1 MRILVACQTMTSISG
16 SPMYNFT
23 LALELHRRGHSVA
36 VYSMFEDNEL
46 QSELVKRKIMTC
58 YSVPSGR
65 FDLALI
71 SQPDNASLVEE
82 IAADKIINIVHSEYD
97 CESPIISKKIDHYIA
112 IRKSI
117 KDHLISEHNIPEDNI
132 SIIYNGIDSNRF
144 SKNKRKANDED
155 YIKVVIPCTLDQ
167 LRKNFIE
174 YYTKKASDK
183 FRVFLY
189 GTDYGMDFYK
199 NEFVSVNPAV
209 FNIEEKIKDADLVAG
224 ILLGR
229 VNLEARAMGI
239 VSTIHNPER
248 PEDFSYFFPVW
259 EDFEKEHDIKNVVDK
274 LLSL

>member
-1 MRILVACQTMTSISG
+1 MSASEPGNEDVDFGLKMLAIGAKMKMLDLEVKHKESQSVGRFKYCEENEKLIYSLWSQETLREIYIIVIMRILVACQTMTSISG

-97 CESPIISKKIDHYIA
+97 CESPIISKKIDHYVA

-132 SIIYNGIDSNRF
+132 SIIYNGIDFNRF
-144 SKNKRKANDED
+144 SKKKRKANDED
-155 YIKVVIPCTLDQ
+155 YIKVVIPCTLDL
-167 LRKNFIE
+167 LRK
-174 YYTKKASDK
+174 K
-183 FRVFLY
+183 LY
-189 GTDYGMDFYK
+189 
-199 NEFVSVNPAV
+199 
-209 FNIEEKIKDADLVAG
+209 
-224 ILLGR
+224 
-229 VNLEARAMGI
+229 
-239 VSTIHNPER
+239 
-248 PEDFSYFFPVW
+248 
-259 EDFEKEHDIKNVVDK
+259 
-274 LLSL
+274 